1 MKNRLLE
8 FPSEIDVRSSVAKD
22 FTDMEMKQTWKPT
35 KCKSAKTQHEHLKFT
50 SQYWNIL
57 ENQYP

>member
-1 MKNRLLE
+1 
-8 FPSEIDVRSSVAKD
+8 V
-22 FTDMEMKQTWKPT
+22 TDMEMKQTWKPT

-57 ENQYP
+57 ENQYPCKRALQQLDVRT